1 MLILFPK
8 RKGVKI
14 ATTIIFREMEVGA
27 GYNFIMGMIY
37 FARKFGAIT
46 HKEQVALTEYLIE
59 MEKRGY

>member
-14 ATTIIFREMEVGA
+14 ATTLIFEEIKRGA
-27 GYNFIMGMIY
+27 SYHYILGMLG

-46 HKEQVALTEYLIE
+46 DTEEKAILDYLAE
-59 MEKRGY
+59 VR